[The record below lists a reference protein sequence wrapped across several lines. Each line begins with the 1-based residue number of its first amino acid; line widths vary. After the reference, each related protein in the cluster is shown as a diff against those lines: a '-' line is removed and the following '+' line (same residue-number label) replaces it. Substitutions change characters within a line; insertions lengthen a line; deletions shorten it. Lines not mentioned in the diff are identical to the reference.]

1 MLSIIFMFKKKK
13 KFKWLHIIL
22 FYFFLK
28 PFDTFMPLFKFSLN
42 QTSVFWIYN
51 TESIFCRLVFRL
63 VKHLL

>member
-13 KFKWLHIIL
+13 VQMAAYYY
-22 FYFFLK
+22 YFFLK

>member
-13 KFKWLHIIL
+13 SSNGCIL
-22 FYFFLK
+22 FYFILFLK

>member
-13 KFKWLHIIL
+13 VQMAAYYFIL
-22 FYFFLK
+22 FYFLK

>member
-13 KFKWLHIIL
+13 SSNGCIL

-51 TESIFCRLVFRL
+51 TESIFWRLVFRL

>member
-13 KFKWLHIIL
+13 FKWLHIIIII
-22 FYFFLK
+22 FLK

-51 TESIFCRLVFRL
+51 TESIFWRLVFRL

>member
-13 KFKWLHIIL
+13 FKWRHIIL
-22 FYFFLK
+22 FYFLK